1 MNKLTTAI
9 TLSALLVSGFASA
22 KCVLDGE
29 WIKTVAFNAT
39 ASQAEKKELPSVDC
53 EISKGYFIRD
63 LSPKS
68 EFARV
73 TLDLDKFSIGL
84 YAQPNIDVLDLTD
97 LDSGY
102 QYSIDVI
109 GSTNLEEIKLGKI
122 EQLGQLMLDKTKIT
136 DLRFLEDVTVGDI
149 TLKQKYRMKGKKVS
163 QKIKYFPSKDS
174 QFCETIR
181 EETTISISPNDTRD
195 DIFEACGKETK

>member
-1 MNKLTTAI
+1 MNKLTKAL
-9 TLSALLVSGFASA
+9 TLSALLVSSFANA

-29 WIKTVAFNAT
+29 YIKTAAFNFT
-39 ASQAEKKELPSVDC
+39 ASKAEKKPLPSVDC
-53 EISKGYFIRD
+53 EISKAYYIND
-63 LSPKS
+63 LSPKG

-73 TLDLDKFSIGL
+73 TMNLDKFIIGL

-102 QYSIDVI
+102 QYSIDVK
-109 GSTNLEEIKLGKI
+109 GSTKLEEIRLGKTT
-122 EQLGQLMLDKTKIT
+122 QLGQVVLSETKIT

-149 TLKQKYRMKGKKVS
+149 TLKQEYRVKGKKVS

-181 EETTISISPNDTRD
+181 EKSTIKINPIATQKDV
-195 DIFEACGKETK
+195 FEACGKETK